1 MWAGCVE
8 AVTYIRPHV
17 GVLPTLAALCL
28 PHHTIPTLCVAAYV
42 ALHGLTWPY
51 VALHGLTWPY
61 LGLHVG
67 LCRMFAG

>member
-28 PHHTIPTLCVAAYV
+28 PHHTIPTLCVAAYM
-42 ALHGLTWPY
+42 ALHGLTLW
-51 VALHGLTWPY
+51 V
-61 LGLHVG
+61 HVG
-67 LCRMFAG
+67 LCRTFDR